1 MTPEV
6 LRNGASGEPVRDLQ
20 MRLASAGFASKDPS
34 GDYGS
39 STEDSVRHFQESRGI
54 RVDGICGPH
63 TWASLVESGRIL
75 GDRLLS
81 AHRPM
86 LRGDDV
92 LLLQRRLNA
101 LGFDA
106 GREDGIFG
114 PDTTAGLLDFQ
125 RNAGVAADGV
135 VGPLTIDS
143 LDRLG
148 NQDGASVAAVREREA
163 LRQANRD
170 LTGQVVFL
178 ATQPALALLGGVV
191 ERHLLRL
198 GVSVIADHNG
208 TDDRTLV
215 QEANRSEASIFISI
229 SLGDR
234 PGSRVCFFES
244 ERYRSEAGYRMASSI
259 STALAGVLEDLDP
272 TSTSGRMLRVLRE
285 TRMAAV
291 VIQPAAEDD
300 APQTAVLV
308 RRVEEIGLAIANG
321 VQRGVE
327 KPDLDLTLE
336 NPAVKIT
343 GSIQS

>member
-6 LRNGASGEPVRDLQ
+6 LRAGARGEPVRDLQ

-34 GDYGS
+34 GIYGAE
-39 STEDSVRHFQESRGI
+39 TENSVRQFQDSRRI
-54 RVDGICGPH
+54 RVDGICGPQ
-63 TWASLVESGRIL
+63 TWASLVESGRVL

-81 AHRPM
+81 QHRPM

-114 PDTTAGLLDFQ
+114 PDTSAGLLDFQ

-135 VGPLTIDS
+135 VGPSTIES
-143 LDRLG
+143 LNRLG
-148 NQDGASVAAVREREA
+148 EQAGASVAAVREREA
-163 LRQANRD
+163 LRQATREI
-170 LTGQVVFL
+170 TGQVVFL
-178 ATQPALALLGGVV
+178 SAAPEFSLLGSVI
-191 ERHLLRL
+191 ERHLVKM

-208 TDDRTLV
+208 TDDHTLIE
-215 QEANRSEASIFISI
+215 EANRSEASIFISV

-244 ERYRSEAGYRMASSI
+244 ERYRSEAGYRMATAVSTELSS
-259 STALAGVLEDLDP
+259 VLNDLET

-285 TRMAAV
+285 TKMAAV
-291 VIQPAAEDD
+291 VIQPAGEND
-300 APQTAVLV
+300 AGSTAAVV
-308 RRVEEIGLAIANG
+308 QRVEEIGIAIAAG
-321 VQRGVE
+321 VQRGIE

-336 NPAVKIT
+336 NPVVKIP
-343 GSIQS
+343 GNA

>member
-6 LRNGASGEPVRDLQ
+6 LRVGAGGEPVRDLQ
-20 MRLASAGFASKDPS
+20 MRLASAGFASKDSS
-34 GDYGS
+34 GDYGL
-39 STEDSVRHFQESRGI
+39 STEGSVRHFQESRGI
-54 RVDGICGPH
+54 RVDGICGPQ

-81 AHRPM
+81 QHRPM

-101 LGFDA
+101 LGFNA

-114 PDTTAGLLDFQ
+114 PNTASGLLDFQ

-135 VGPLTIDS
+135 VGPLTIES

-148 NQDGASVAAVREREA
+148 NQDGASVAAVRERET
-163 LRQANRD
+163 LRQATRD
-170 LTGQVVFL
+170 LTSQVIFL
-178 ATQPALALLGGVV
+178 ATEPGLSLLGGVV

-198 GVSVIADHNG
+198 GVSVIADHHG
-208 TDDRTLV
+208 TDDATMIM
-215 QEANRSEASIFISI
+215 EANRSDASIFISI
-229 SLGDR
+229 ALGDR

-259 STALAGVLEDLDP
+259 STALSGVLDDLDA
-272 TSTSGRMLRVLRE
+272 TNTCGRMLRVLRE

-291 VIQPAAEDD
+291 VIEPAAEDD
-300 APQTAVLV
+300 APRTAVLV
-308 RRVEEIGLAIANG
+308 RRVEEIGLAIALG
-321 VQRGVE
+321 VQQGVE

-336 NPAVKIT
+336 NPIVKIP
-343 GSIQS
+343 GNIEA